1 MSAVPIDF
9 KEDSQSIELEFEA
22 VESDNITLDE
32 NSLSLDLAFEE
43 TAADINTSFTE
54 QAQEMDMQFG
64 ETAYLTN
71 DIPFA
76 TKSTAGKVI
85 IGDNLLVENGVV
97 SVDVASEADAD
108 NTKPITAAA
117 VAVQI
122 GNIEVILGTI

>member
-1 MSAVPIDF
+1 MSALPLDF
-9 KEDSQSIELEFEA
+9 KEDIQNIDLEFEA
-22 VESDNITLDE
+22 VENDNITFNE
-32 NSLSLDLAFEE
+32 NSLSLDLEFEE
-43 TAADINTSFTE
+43 TAADINTLFAEET
-54 QAQEMDMQFG
+54 QEMNMAFG

-85 IGDNLLVENGVV
+85 IGDNLLIDNGVV
-97 SVDVASEADAD
+97 SVDVANEADKD

-117 VAVQI
+117 VAVQL